1 MAGSFFSV
9 RNHRLTRL
17 LVVAVLCLLV
27 LGGSLLLNSSTSATS
42 ASDKAIS
49 GAFVGKVEA
58 GTGSNG
64 RDYYLSFTVNQGKAL
79 IAVATLTSIYSNKVV
94 IQNHTVKSEVGFKR
108 SSLQN
113 KQAWAVDVKVD
124 REQVTGRFIVH
135 NQGQDKSYNVKA
147 TKATGDAGL
156 YWTKTRSEHTT
167 YVGGWILLPNAYE
180 QGGGILKDGQ
190 QVESRPELRSPQIHT
205 QRANLDENTTLLIQ
219 KVDPSMI
226 DSVDLPSPS
235 R

>member
-1 MAGSFFSV
+1 MAGSFFSARTV
-9 RNHRLTRL
+9 TRL
-17 LVVAVLCLLV
+17 IAVPVLCLLV
-27 LGGSLLLNSSTSATS
+27 LGGSLLLNSSISATS
-42 ASDKAIS
+42 ASDKAIT
-49 GAFVGKVEA
+49 GAFVGKVEV
-58 GTGSNG
+58 GNGSIN

-79 IAVATLTSIYSNKVV
+79 VAVATLTSIYSNKVV
-94 IQNHTVKSEVGFKR
+94 IQNHALKSEVGVKR
-108 SSLQN
+108 PSLQN

-147 TKATGDAGL
+147 TKATGNAGL
-156 YWTKTRSEHTT
+156 YWTRTRSEHST
-167 YVGGWILLPNAYE
+167 YVGGWILLPHAYE

-190 QVESRPELRSPQIHT
+190 QAESRPELRSPQIHT
-205 QRANLDENTTLLIQ
+205 QRASLDEDTTLLIQ

-226 DSVDLPSPS
+226 DSVDLPPPS